1 MNDKQI
7 VQVAGM
13 IQEVLLKLRKSR
25 YVECMQRLSLFMS
38 KVQSVTHDSRRLALS
53 LSRDW
58 FAAAERCCK
67 GIGRQLN
74 EIPYAV
80 CTAENI
86 LNRRDVKVPNL
97 SVIAE
102 EIRALRDEFGDV
114 EFNWDEEAL
123 CAVTEPITLEE
134 VYLGRFRIALYIER
148 LGELYHQ
155 VPYFVMA
162 IDPHPAATDEAVTHP
177 HVSNEQVCEGDGGA
191 AIRAALEA
199 GRLTD
204 FFTLVRSILT
214 TYNPE
219 SPYVPLA
226 DWHGTPCYECGYVM
240 DSENS
245 YYCTYCENAVCDEC
259 SAVCES
265 CAEVV
270 CKSCA
275 CACEICERS
284 LCPHCAKTKCSQCE
298 SVCCASCLDDGLC
311 PDCKE
316 ERDND
321 EEQETD
327 DDKQNAAKKEETTL
341 GGRLAERGER
351 TGATDAAVQPDSV
364 GQAPVLS
371 RPLGQ

>member
-1 MNDKQI
+1 MNDKQV
-7 VQVAGM
+7 VQIAGM
-13 IQEVLLKLRKSR
+13 MQEVLLKLRQNR
-25 YVECMQRLSLFMS
+25 YSHCLQRLSLFMS
-38 KVQSVTHDSRRLALS
+38 KVQCVTHDARKLAAALS
-53 LSRDW
+53 HEW
-58 FAAAERCCK
+58 FAAAERCCQ

-74 EIPYAV
+74 DLPYAICRV
-80 CTAENI
+80 ENI
-86 LNRRDVKVPNL
+86 LNRRDVKVPKL
-97 SVIAE
+97 SEVAE
-102 EIRALRDEFGDV
+102 EIRALQDEFGDV
-114 EFNWDEEAL
+114 EFNWDEKAL
-123 CAVTEPITLEE
+123 CAVTEPITLDE
-134 VYLGRFRIALYIER
+134 VYLGRFRIALYIEK
-148 LGELYHQ
+148 LGELCHQ

-177 HVSNEQVCEGDGGA
+177 HVSNEQVCEGDGAA

-214 TYNPE
+214 TYNPD
-219 SPYVPLA
+219 SPYVALA
-226 DWHGTPCYECGYVM
+226 DWFGTPCYECGYVM
-240 DSENS
+240 DRENV
-245 YYCTYCENAVCDEC
+245 YYCTYCENAVCDDC

-275 CACEICERS
+275 CTCEICERS
-284 LCPHCAKTKCSQCE
+284 LCPHCAKTRCSECE

-316 ERDND
+316 ERDHD

-327 DDKQNAAKKEETTL
+327 DEKQNAGKKEESTV
-341 GGRLAERGER
+341 GGRVAERGER
-351 TGATDAAVQPDSV
+351 TGATHAAVQPDRL

-371 RPLGQ
+371 GSV